1 MKGSMS
7 AMNKNRIVLA
17 SFCILA
23 GAVMFSACRDKRSTG
38 LEYARNMYDPIAP
51 NYDQPV
57 STENEFMKS
66 FNGQTAQTPP
76 PHTSPIGF
84 IEEDIYPNT
93 KEGYEAAGV
102 SLTNTVVTATNKNL
116 MEGQHL
122 FKVMC
127 GPCHGEK
134 GDGQGQLVKLE
145 KFSGVP
151 SFIDP
156 EKQSSRGGLMKDL
169 SAGKIYHTIK
179 YGLNA
184 MGPYASQLT
193 PNERWKV
200 VMYVQQL
207 QKGK

>member
-1 MKGSMS
+1 MKGSML
-7 AMNKNRIVLA
+7 AMNKNRVVLA

-23 GAVMFSACRDKRSTG
+23 GAVTFSACRDKQSTG

-51 NYDQPV
+51 DYDTPL
-57 STENEFMKS
+57 STENELLKS
-66 FNGQTAQTPP
+66 FNGHTAQYPP

-84 IEEDIYPNT
+84 VEEDTYPNT

-102 SLTNTVVTATNKNL
+102 SLTNTVVPGTKKEL
-116 MEGQHL
+116 LEGQHL
-122 FKVMC
+122 FMVMC

-134 GDGQGQLVKLE
+134 GDGQGHLVKIE

-156 EKQSSRGGLMKDL
+156 EQVSSRGGLMKDITP
-169 SAGKIYHTIK
+169 GKIYHTIK

-184 MGPYASQLT
+184 MGSYASQLT
-193 PNERWKV
+193 PEERWKV
-200 VMYVQQL
+200 VMYVKQL